1 MFKLVHVNELYLTEY
16 RLKNSCFSGN
26 VWSALNAC
34 HPMLT
39 DCKDELKY
47 LYSDIW
53 TSVLFVEKSVIL
65 YMWRTFREIDVCQR
79 HPCQITFKNW
89 ISTFF
94 LTTKLNTVDDI
105 WRFRLYLCLT
115 QKFNFTWIYCT
126 SKSPHSHSNLLLYD
140 TFIPSSKWRIF
151 PRKGLYTKHPRKRL
165 ARNNRWFPTTLKT
178 FAEKCIMVTI
188 NMNWRLTKIDF
199 DLMLNIQDT
208 P

>member
-1 MFKLVHVNELYLTEY
+1 MHAILLQRWVKISIFRHLD
-16 RLKNSCFSGN
+16 NSPLCGKICHFVYVANVSGN
-26 VWSALNAC
+26 RRLSG
-34 HPMLT
+34 
-39 DCKDELKY
+39 
-47 LYSDIW
+47 
-53 TSVLFVEKSVIL
+53 TSLSNNF
-65 YMWRTFREIDVCQR
+65 Q
-79 HPCQITFKNW
+79 NW

-94 LTTKLNTVDDI
+94 LTTKLNTVDNI

-115 QKFNFTWIYCT
+115 QKFNFTEVIA
-126 SKSPHSHSNLLLYD
+126 HQSHRIPIQTCYFTIR

-208 P
+208 PS

>member
-1 MFKLVHVNELYLTEY
+1 
-16 RLKNSCFSGN
+16 
-26 VWSALNAC
+26 
-34 HPMLT
+34 MLLWECL
-39 DCKDELKY
+39 DCAQCMPSYCKDELKY

-53 TSVLFVEKSVIL
+53 TTVLFVEKSVIL
-65 YMWRTFREIDVCQR
+65 YMWRMFREIDVFQE

-94 LTTKLNTVDDI
+94 LTSKLNTVDNI

-115 QKFNFTWIYCT
+115 QKFNFTEVIA
-126 SKSPHSHSNLLLYD
+126 HQSHRIPIQTCYFTIR

-208 P
+208 PS